1 MTGGASSTKQGASS
15 AVQADVSVTGR
26 PLGAQQEAPS
36 SPGAANGRVGISKL
50 QILNISSIFGA
61 SLATAG
67 ASTGL
72 ASGGGPHPASN
83 G

>member
-1 MTGGASSTKQGASS
+1 M
-15 AVQADVSVTGR
+15 
-26 PLGAQQEAPS
+26 
-36 SPGAANGRVGISKL
+36 
-50 QILNISSIFGA
+50 NISSIFGA